1 MKRRPVANAHPSR
14 PISVR
19 LQTGIYCL
27 YALMQWQGIA
37 HAANAESS
45 LVLTTA
51 AISVHPSRPGP
62 KQYGSSNR
70 TPAVATTAR
79 LPTRSHGTLPCYTL
93 LCVIPGGLLP
103 QCWPVESLA
112 LLSIAAAQADIM
124 SCCNG
129 CCTAAALNLHRCS
142 LSPPPLGMAWLV
154 HGQGHRPCPLH
165 NPAGHRGWAKAHD
178 VRVR

>member
-129 CCTAAALNLHRCS
+129 WCRSQQCRPNPLQQLAKQRRDAPCDLVWHSNAGPSRCS
-142 LSPPPLGMAWLV
+142 V
-154 HGQGHRPCPLH
+154 
-165 NPAGHRGWAKAHD
+165 
-178 VRVR
+178 